1 MADTDVR
8 ERYGPGDPNEA
19 LIENTARPALA
30 VADPA
35 PLGLAAFALTTFM
48 LSGHIAG
55 FIPDIAWVGLALF
68 YGGMIQLLAGMWEF
82 RNKNVFGATAF
93 STYGGFWLGLGCFVI
108 LIELTKLGKA
118 VSNVDDALAWFLVA
132 FAISGRGGGAL
143 YISHYLQ
150 PRSMTGM
157 DFSQEA
163 VDLCNRHRHAPG
175 LCFVCGDAQ
184 SMPFPASSFD
194 AVVNIESSHCYESM
208 DTFLSEVCRVLRP
221 GGRFFFADLRSVDSV
236 TTLREQFGACGL
248 TVEKE
253 TDITANVLAALRL
266 DNARKLELI
275 DAWIP
280 RVFHRP
286 FGVFAGIAGTRNY
299 AGLESGK
306 LRYLSAQLAK
316 STPAQA

>member
-1 MADTDVR
+1 MAVR
-8 ERYGPGDPNEA
+8 RFVWRACYQ
-19 LIENTARPALA
+19 ALA
-30 VADPA
+30 KRVSTPEWAFMNYGYA
-35 PLGLAAFALTTFM
+35 PTTVDLGTPPLRSSDERDRLC
-48 LSGHIAG
+48 
-55 FIPDIAWVGLALF
+55 
-68 YGGMIQLLAGMWEF
+68 IQLYLH
-82 RNKNVFGATAF
+82 
-93 STYGGFWLGLGCFVI
+93 
-108 LIELTKLGKA
+108 
-118 VSNVDDALAWFLVA
+118 
-132 FAISGRGGGAL
+132 AIGHCDLRDGDVLEVGSGRGGGA
-143 YISHYLQ
+143 SFMSRYLQ

-157 DFSQEA
+157 DFSPEA

-221 GGRFFFADLRSVDSV
+221 GGRFFFADLRSMDGV
-236 TTLREQFGACGL
+236 TTLREQFNACGL

-253 TDITANVLAALRL
+253 ADITTNVLAALRL

-275 DAWIP
+275 DTWIP

-286 FGVFAGIAGTRNY
+286 FRVFAGIAGTRNY